1 MTHPYEKGDTLVVIV
16 DERAMYRVGIKAN
29 MQSLL
34 PGCKFL
40 ERNLFHELPLNSI
53 DNNNVYFMIRIG
65 NISDKTILSNIR
77 KARSIQKS
85 CKIIL
90 YDYRQSIYNII
101 DFFREKIN
109 GYLSDDFSESELE
122 ECFSSLAANRIH
134 VNMQIAFDLMISTPR
149 PRRRKNP
156 NLTPTEMKVA
166 NLLVTGLS
174 PSLIAKEMDRKIS
187 TVSTI
192 KSNIFKKTN
201 VTNVIELVDV
211 LENVPRGLRI
221 G

>member
-1 MTHPYEKGDTLVVIV
+1 MTHHYENEDNLIVIV
-16 DERAMYRVGIKAN
+16 DNRAMYRAGIKSN
-29 MQSLL
+29 MQSLIS
-34 PGCKFL
+34 GCKFL
-40 ERNLFHELPLNSI
+40 ERDLFHELPFDTVDNSS
-53 DNNNVYFMIRIG
+53 VYFLIRVG
-65 NISDKTILSNIR
+65 NMSDKTILSSIK
-77 KARSIQKS
+77 KARTIQKS

-90 YDYRQSIYNII
+90 YDYQQSIHNII

-109 GYLSDDFSESELE
+109 GYLPDDFSESELE
-122 ECFSSLAANRIH
+122 ECITSLAVNRIH
-134 VNMQIAFDLMISTPR
+134 INMQIAVELMVSSPR
-149 PRRRKNP
+149 TRARKNP
-156 NLTPTEMKVA
+156 SLTPTEMKVA

-221 G
+221 